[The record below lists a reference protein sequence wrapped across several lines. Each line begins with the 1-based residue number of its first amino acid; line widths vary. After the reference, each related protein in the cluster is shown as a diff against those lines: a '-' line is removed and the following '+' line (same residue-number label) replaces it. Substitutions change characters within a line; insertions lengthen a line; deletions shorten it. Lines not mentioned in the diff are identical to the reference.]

1 VEKGTNNGLDG
12 SDGHRAIAVV
22 GLVRPLF
29 LDGGAMRKMVA
40 TSLYLMLVEV
50 VALFLVVS
58 PVHALTSTTGYVRVI
73 PSTAV
78 GAYLGANR
86 AAVITSLAT
95 SIALPSATSVAVRL
109 VAGPVGWAG
118 LAVTAG
124 LALAQFYYSNADV
137 TALRSAT
144 NGDGSMVSGI
154 NTKMPFV
161 SLSAGSCTSG
171 AACAPSTQHAKLDD
185 PNAYPYCGYY
195 WTAPSAPPGWTTS
208 AGVKPGITPT
218 TCCTICGEYTYTN
231 QNAVGSQN
239 AIPGYV
245 GPADA
250 THMANYLGGLPTT
263 DAKAPEHHAQPIGE
277 GVTPTEP
284 SDKTTVAVT
293 PSQVVPTVKPIG
305 SVAPS
310 DAMIDPNA
318 NPVAPTTTTQTQT
331 QTTTTTTTTNPDGSK
346 TETSEGTAS
355 CTTST
360 HDSRSFGSIL
370 QAHLQ
375 AWQGSGL
382 LSALNLLKTLTWPSD
397 LTSYGLSSTVLGGAT
412 FAINFAEWGGIITA
426 LRSLIIALAGFV
438 AYRIIFV
445 GST

>member
-1 VEKGTNNGLDG
+1 
-12 SDGHRAIAVV
+12 
-22 GLVRPLF
+22 
-29 LDGGAMRKMVA
+29 MRKIVVKG
-40 TSLYLMLVEV
+40 LYLLVTDMI
-50 VALFLVVS
+50 AMYLVLV
-58 PVHALTSTTGYVRVI
+58 PAHALTSTTGYVRVI
-73 PSTAV
+73 PATAV

-95 SIALPSATSVAVRL
+95 SMAVPSAASVAVRL

-137 TALRSAT
+137 TALRTAT

-154 NTKMPFV
+154 NTKMPFTT
-161 SLSAGSCTSG
+161 LSSGSCTSG
-171 AACAPSTQHAKLDD
+171 SSCAPSTQHAKLDD

-195 WTAPSAPPGWTTS
+195 WTAPPAPPGWTTS
-208 AGVKPGITPT
+208 VGPKAGVTLTTGCT
-218 TCCTICGEYTYTN
+218 TCCEYTYTN
-231 QNAVGSQN
+231 QNAASSQN
-239 AIPGYV
+239 ALPGYV

-250 THMANYLGGLPTT
+250 PHLANYLGGLPTT
-263 DAKAPEHHAQPIGE
+263 DAKAPEQKVQPIGE

-284 SDKTTVAVT
+284 SDKTTIAVSPT
-293 PSQVVPTVKPIG
+293 QVVPTVKPIG

-310 DAMIDPNA
+310 DAVVDPNA

-346 TETSEGTAS
+346 TETSAGTAS

-370 QAHLQ
+370 QSHMS

-397 LTSYGLSSTVLGGAT
+397 LSSYGLSSTVLGGAT

-445 GST
+445 GSK